1 MKFKEYLTEFF
12 NIKSSPEMQNTDSKN
27 DAREIS
33 KLTRGK
39 MPGKYLDSNGSA
51 SNSPFNADIKQD
63 TQDKSKMS
71 LILKNTAEEVVFVNK
86 DQSGDLFITL
96 VNKMKSTKRTIA
108 LDKRGS
114 LFLKRFI

>member
-1 MKFKEYLTEFF
+1 MKFKEYITEFF

-27 DAREIS
+27 DAREIA

-39 MPGKYLDSNGSA
+39 MPGKYLDSNGTA

-86 DQSGDLFITL
+86 DQNGDLFITL
-96 VNKMKSTKRTIA
+96 VNKMRSTKRTIA

-114 LFLKRFI
+114 MLLKRFI

>member
-1 MKFKEYLTEFF
+1 MKFKEYITEFF

-27 DAREIS
+27 DAREIA

-39 MPGKYLDSNGSA
+39 TPGKYLDSNGMA

-86 DQSGDLFITL
+86 DQNGDLFITL

-114 LFLKRFI
+114 MFLKRFI